1 MGVTFAGEYL
11 HVNSKSLN
19 TRFLQTI
26 GAYSCAVFLGV
37 YLSSAYSHI
46 AAKAVFLAI
55 PVLTLTVARI
65 RTRSSHQVLQFERE
79 SIVESTAV
87 KAEDNF
93 ETFSHHFDLVS
104 QAS

>member
-1 MGVTFAGEYL
+1 M
-11 HVNSKSLN
+11 NNKSLN

-26 GAYSCAVFLGV
+26 GAYSCAVFLGA

-55 PVLTLTVARI
+55 PVLTLAVARI
-65 RTRSSHQVLQFERE
+65 RTRTNHQVLQFERE
-79 SIVESTAV
+79 SIVNSAAV

-93 ETFSHHFDLVS
+93 ETVSRHFDLVS

>member
-1 MGVTFAGEYL
+1 LAVTFKGEYL
-11 HVNSKSLN
+11 LVNNKSSS

-46 AAKAVFLAI
+46 AAKAVFLTI

-79 SIVESTAV
+79 SIIGSSAV
-87 KAEDNF
+87 KADDNF
-93 ETFSHHFDLVS
+93 ESYSRHFDLVS

>member
-1 MGVTFAGEYL
+1 MK
-11 HVNSKSLN
+11 SKSLN

-26 GAYSCAVFLGV
+26 GAYSCAVFLGA

-55 PVLTLTVARI
+55 PVLTLAVARI
-65 RTRSSHQVLQFERE
+65 RTRTSHQVLQFERE
-79 SIVESTAV
+79 SIVDSSAV
-87 KAEDNF
+87 KADDDF
-93 ETFSHHFDLVS
+93 ESYSRHFDLVS

>member
-1 MGVTFAGEYL
+1 LGVTFAREYL
-11 HVNSKSLN
+11 LVNNKSRN

-26 GAYSCAVFLGV
+26 GAYSCAVFLGA

-46 AAKAVFLAI
+46 AAKAVFMAI

-65 RTRSSHQVLQFERE
+65 RTRLNHQVLQFERE
-79 SIVESTAV
+79 SAVESAAV

-93 ETFSHHFDLVS
+93 ETFSRHFDLVN

>member
-1 MGVTFAGEYL
+1 MGVIFLSEYL
-11 HVNSKSLN
+11 LVNNKSSS

-26 GAYSCAVFLGV
+26 GAYSCAVFLGA
-37 YLSSAYSHI
+37 YLSSAHSHI
-46 AAKAVFLAI
+46 AAKAVFVAI

-79 SIVESTAV
+79 SVDV

-93 ETFSHHFDLVS
+93 ETFSRHFDLVS

>member
-1 MGVTFAGEYL
+1 LSVTFAGEYL
-11 HVNSKSLN
+11 RVNRKSRN

-26 GAYSCAVFLGV
+26 GAYGCAVFLGA

-46 AAKAVFLAI
+46 AAKTVFMAI
-55 PVLTLTVARI
+55 PVLTLTVVRI
-65 RTRSSHQVLQFERE
+65 RARSRHQVLQFERE
-79 SIVESTAV
+79 STVDSAAL

-93 ETFSHHFDLVS
+93 ETYSRHFDLVS

>member
-1 MGVTFAGEYL
+1 M
-11 HVNSKSLN
+11 NNKSSI

-26 GAYSCAVFLGV
+26 GAYSCAVFLGA

-79 SIVESTAV
+79 STVDSAAV
-87 KAEDNF
+87 KADENF
-93 ETFSHHFDLVS
+93 ETFSRHFDLVS

>member
-1 MGVTFAGEYL
+1 LGVTFKGEYL
-11 HVNSKSLN
+11 VVNSKSRN
-19 TRFLQTI
+19 SRFLQII
-26 GAYSCAVFLGV
+26 GAYSCAVFLGA
-37 YLSSAYSHI
+37 YLSSAYSHF